1 MKKIPLLTLCIGAV
15 LGSLCTLTFFWLRQ
29 ASKISI
35 IPTIAVTIIITAVVF
50 FYCQVQKRAA
60 LKKAGDAYAQKLK
73 KYQSYY
79 YTFGSWMV
87 LRNKKRTV
95 AEYFENRNIKNVAI
109 CGLGRLGLC
118 LYEELKNSNIH
129 VKYAIDDKAESFS
142 YLNLRVV
149 SLESNL
155 EAVDAIVVTKF
166 ISHIKTLDI
175 LRKKA
180 TCEILNL
187 QDIISSM

>member
-1 MKKIPLLTLCIGAV
+1 
-15 LGSLCTLTFFWLRQ
+15 
-29 ASKISI
+29 
-35 IPTIAVTIIITAVVF
+35 
-50 FYCQVQKRAA
+50 
-60 LKKAGDAYAQKLK
+60 
-73 KYQSYY
+73 
-79 YTFGSWMV
+79 MV